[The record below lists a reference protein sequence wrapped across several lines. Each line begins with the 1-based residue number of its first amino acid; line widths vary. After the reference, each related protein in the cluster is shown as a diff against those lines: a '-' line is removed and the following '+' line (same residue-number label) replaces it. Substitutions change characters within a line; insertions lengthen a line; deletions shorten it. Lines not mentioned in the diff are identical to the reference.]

1 MGFIFGLI
9 MLGILKNEYHF
20 YQLKKG
26 KNFLTALVLSTIF
39 GGAIWWLLLI
49 LFFVLRNTGALDKM
63 KEENI
68 KHEQEIEFAKLYQ
81 EVVKTMSISPEK
93 QSRKKSQFYSELSL
107 DNRFASLS
115 GNKWDLR
122 SRRKFDEV
130 HIDTSDI
137 ELEDDIPEDEV
148 EDVGLDLPRGEDAY

>member
-1 MGFIFGLI
+1 MIMGFIFGLI

-63 KEENI
+63 KGPAGI
-68 KHEQEIEFAKLYQ
+68 YGKLCPADFFTAAPGKYCSQLFKSSAKNL
-81 EVVKTMSISPEK
+81 
-93 QSRKKSQFYSELSL
+93 
-107 DNRFASLS
+107 
-115 GNKWDLR
+115 
-122 SRRKFDEV
+122 
-130 HIDTSDI
+130 
-137 ELEDDIPEDEV
+137 
-148 EDVGLDLPRGEDAY
+148 